1 MQVIS
6 ILSPPMKIFFGHQ
19 LSKCIFGFPASPLLN
34 HLLVFFL
41 MLSAVFGVNAQTTEY
56 RSAENKMY
64 WKNRPPR
71 ADYWQQDVHYKINA
85 VIDETTDIITGEEI
99 LTYYNNSPD
108 TLTHLFFHLYQ
119 NAFQPGSYLHD
130 LHVANGVKP
139 VYGKYEASRQG
150 TVIEKIQELSVEGW
164 ELGGKNHSTLNSQ
177 PSTELDNTIL
187 KVNLTQPLLP
197 GDSVKL
203 EINFRTF
210 YDNGSVRRRMK
221 KYGAWGY
228 KHYNGCQWYP
238 KVCVYDAHSGWNTD
252 QHLNREFYGNFGTW
266 EVDLTFASNFVVEAT
281 GVLLNEDEVLPDTL
295 KHKLHIK
302 NFKDKKWNE
311 KPSVIIPYKK
321 GETKTWKYRAINV
334 HDFAFTADPTYR
346 IEDTTIVLSNGNE
359 VKCVAIAQE
368 PHCSGWQNAA
378 EYCAKIIGCFSRD
391 FGNYEYPKMV
401 VADAADGMEYPMLTL
416 DGGSD
421 PGYRGLLVH
430 EVGHN
435 WFYGMLGSNE
445 TYRAMMDEGFTQFIT
460 AWGLEHIDNTD
471 TIIYEHHKI
480 KNRYLRKFIEPQNIR
495 DTRVYLGYLYD
506 AVQHSDEPLNTH
518 SDHFHGAL
526 GQGGGYRHVYSKTAT
541 MLYNLQY
548 VLGDSLFLA
557 AMQHYVRTWKIAHPY
572 PEDFRNAIIRFT
584 KQDLNWF
591 FDQWMETTK
600 NIDYGIKR
608 VKKGDVKGEYKITF
622 QRKGRMQMPLD
633 FRVIAKDGSVQ
644 DFYIPNTWFEKA
656 VERKELSG
664 ERSSHSSHL
673 PPPTSLPRWIGWDKL
688 RPTYTATVKVPSGIK
703 NVIIDPSERL
713 ADINMLDNR
722 LRDKVEL
729 RFDSRIFPATTWKK
743 YRIWMR
749 PDIWG
754 NALDG
759 LKIGFHV
766 HGNYMNVKHNFS
778 LTVWGNTRLG
788 APGQYNF
795 SNDIRSKATWVN
807 YRLTYRNAT
816 DWFIKGSTFH
826 YESRLLDGF
835 ELYKGGMSFAL
846 PKNFVVDVTYKAF
859 TRPRDAYRNYL
870 LYPNEW
876 STFFDDGRKFNNTIA
891 ATMVHAYS
899 KPKAGGSLRVGIR
912 STAWMS
918 SFDFHYAEIEHKNTV
933 SFWRFD
939 LRTRAYLRIGSGSNL
954 PDESALYLAQANG
967 EEMMENKYTRA
978 VGFLP
983 VNWVNGFGNT
993 TNHFHH
999 GGGLNLRGYS
1009 GYVAAEKDK
1018 YGNTVFAY
1026 KGSSGGSVNAE
1037 LDFNRIIKIRN
1048 AKLREWVSLNTYLF
1062 ADAGMIVY
1070 DNSAGEKQFSK
1081 LRADAGVGAAFTWKK
1096 FGVLQGIKPLT
1107 IRFDVPFYV
1116 SHAPF
1121 EEGKNVKFRFMVG
1134 VNRAF

>member
-1 MQVIS
+1 MKNERKQVQYPFWALGFWFLAL
-6 ILSPPMKIFFGHQ
+6 ILG
-19 LSKCIFGFPASPLLN
+19 
-34 HLLVFFL
+34 
-41 MLSAVFGVNAQTTEY
+41 LSANAQTTEY

-64 WKNRPPR
+64 WKNKQPR
-71 ADYWQQDVHYKINA
+71 GGYWQQDVHYNIKA
-85 VIDETTDIITGEEI
+85 KIDETTDIISGEET
-99 LTYYNNSPD
+99 LTYFNNSPD
-108 TLTHLFFHLYQ
+108 TLYFIFFHLYQ

-130 LHVANGVKP
+130 LHCENGVKP
-139 VYGKYEASRQG
+139 VYGKYESSRQG
-150 TVIEKIQELSVEGW
+150 TVIEKISENRNKKLDTVIQASLIPRP
-164 ELGGKNHSTLNSQ
+164 STLE
-177 PSTELDNTIL
+177 TELDNTIL
-187 KVNLTQPLLP
+187 KVNLSQPLLP
-197 GDSVKL
+197 GDSTSI
-203 EINFRTF
+203 EIKFRTF

-221 KYGAWGY
+221 LYRSGGF

-252 QHLNREFYGNFGTW
+252 QHLNREFYGNFGTF
-266 EVDLTFASNFVVEAT
+266 EVDLTFASNYVVEAT
-281 GVLLNEDEVLPDTL
+281 GVLLNESEVLPDTL
-295 KHKLHIK
+295 KGKLQIK
-302 NFKDKKWNE
+302 NFKDKKWGE
-311 KPSVIIPYKK
+311 KASIITPYKK
-321 GETKTWKYRAINV
+321 GQTKTWKYRAINV
-334 HDFAFTADPTYR
+334 HDFAFTADPNYR
-346 IEDTTIVLSNGNE
+346 IADTTITLGNGNK
-359 VKCVAIAQE
+359 VSCVAIAE
-368 PHCSGWQNAA
+368 ESHCSGWQNAA

-435 WFYGMLGSNE
+435 WFYGMLGNNE
-445 TYRAMMDEGFTQFIT
+445 TYRSMMDEGFTQFIT

-471 TIIYEHHKI
+471 TILYEHSKI

-495 DTRVYLGYLYD
+495 DTRVYLGYLSD
-506 AVQHSDEPLNTH
+506 AVQKNDEPLNTH
-518 SDHFHGAL
+518 SDQFNGAL

-557 AMQHYVRTWKIAHPY
+557 AMQHYVNTWKMAHPY

-591 FDQWMETTK
+591 FDQWMESTK
-600 NIDYGIKR
+600 SIDYAIKK
-608 VKKGDVKGEYKITF
+608 VKKGDIKGDYKITLE
-622 QRKGRMQMPLD
+622 RKGRMQMPID
-633 FRVIAKDGSVQ
+633 FRVIGKDGSVQ
-644 DFYIPNTWFEKA
+644 DFYVPNTWNNNRQEISDKRYEINTNDTNQF
-656 VERKELSG
+656 
-664 ERSSHSSHL
+664 SSLTSRISSI
-673 PPPTSLPRWIGWDKL
+673 TSLPRWIGWDKL

-713 ADINMLDNR
+713 ADINMLNNR
-722 LRDKVEL
+722 LRDKVEV

-743 YRIWMR
+743 YRIWLR
-749 PDIWG
+749 PDVWW

-759 LKIGFHV
+759 FKIGIHV

-788 APGQYNF
+788 APGHYNF
-795 SNDIRSKATWVN
+795 SDDVRSKASWVS

-835 ELYKGGMSFAL
+835 ELYKGGMSFNF
-846 PKNFVVDVTYKAF
+846 PKDILFDVTYKAF
-859 TRPRDAYRNYL
+859 SRPRDAYRNYL

-876 STFFDDGRKFNNTIA
+876 STFFENGRQFNNTINA
-891 ATMVHAYS
+891 SVLFSYS
-899 KPKAGGSLRVGIR
+899 KPKASGWVKINMR
-912 STAWMS
+912 STAFMS
-918 SFDFHYAEIEHKNTV
+918 SWDYHYAEVEHRNTV

-939 LRTRAYLRIGSGSNL
+939 LRSRTYFRFGSGSKL

-967 EEMMENKYTRA
+967 EEMMENKYVRA

-983 VNWVNGFGNT
+983 ESWVSSFGNT

-999 GGGLNLRGYS
+999 SGGLNLRGYS
-1009 GYVAAEKDK
+1009 GYLAAETDK
-1018 YGNTVFAY
+1018 YGKIVFAY
-1026 KGSSGGSVNAE
+1026 KGSSGGSINAE
-1037 LDFNRIIKIRN
+1037 LDFNRLITFKKN
-1048 AKLREWVSLNTYLF
+1048 KLREWIGFNTYLF
-1062 ADAGMIVY
+1062 PDAGMIVY
-1070 DNSAGEKQFSK
+1070 NNSNNEKQFSK
-1081 LRADAGVGAAFTWKK
+1081 LRADAGVGAALTIKK
-1096 FGVLQGIKPLT
+1096 WGVLQGVKPLT
-1107 IRFDVPFYV
+1107 LRFDVPFYL

-1121 EEGKNVKFRFMVG
+1121 EDGKNVKFRFLVG
-1134 VNRAF
+1134 VMRAF